1 MKTTQAPDIE
11 KIVRYIRDNV
21 DRDITLDDIS
31 KHASYSK
38 YHLSREFKKQ
48 TGCSIKQYI
57 EAIRIEKGIEKIMDD
72 QGSITR
78 VAFDV
83 GHKSPGTFS
92 STFKSQTKLSPKKYH
107 SESTRAYKFLTK
119 WIKKN
124 DVLVHNE
131 SSAKTG
137 NSVSVRVIYPPRHAH
152 KITCVGLFRT
162 AIPKGEP
169 VVGVATTDK
178 LEITLDNVPNG
189 RYYLLACEILEDLTV
204 LKNYNL
210 DKNHRQ
216 AILSPITFSGNSRH
230 CFDLT
235 MRKPIDSDPPI
246 TINVPA
252 MLMRS
257 FAIKSKKNRNS

>member
-1 MKTTQAPDIE
+1 MKTKRSPDIE

-21 DRDITLDDIS
+21 GCGITLDDI
-31 KHASYSK
+31 ASHVNYSK

-57 EAIRIEKGIEKIMDD
+57 EAIRIEKSIEKIMDN
-72 QGSITR
+72 QGSVTR

-92 STFKSQTKLSPKKYH
+92 STFKKQTKLSPKKYH
-107 SESTRAYKFLTK
+107 SESTQAYKFLTK
-119 WIKKN
+119 WIKNN
-124 DVLVHNE
+124 DVLTHNE
-131 SSAKTG
+131 SSAKTA
-137 NSVSVRVIYPPRHAH
+137 NSLSVRVTYPPEHEH
-152 KITCVGLFRT
+152 KITCLGLFRT

-178 LEITLDNVPNG
+178 LEVTLDNVPNG
-189 RYYLLACEILEDLTV
+189 NYYLLACEILEDLTV

-210 DKNHRQ
+210 DKNYRQ
-216 AILSPITFSGNSRH
+216 AILSPLTFNGDSQIH
-230 CFDLT
+230 FDIT

-246 TINVPA
+246 TINIPA

-257 FAIKSKKNRNS
+257 FARKNRNS